1 MLKILGY
8 RLKIARE
15 NKNLTQ
21 MEVAKKLGISNGT
34 LSGYERNY
42 RDPDTETL
50 AKLAELYG
58 VSVDW
63 LTGITD
69 TPQTHDEVRE
79 SEVEYNIQKISDF
92 YRKLASKYNIDID
105 NENNRRKLEQLIRL
119 FFEEY
124 NKE

>member
-79 SEVEYNIQKISDF
+79 SGVEYNIQKISDF